1 MKTVRWPANIPVV
14 PASGGFVTAS
24 GEARA
29 LGASTPHEV
38 WVGIVDD
45 DAALRTALARA
56 LRGNGICV
64 ETFASAEEFLH
75 RPGGQ
80 PDCIV
85 LDIHLG
91 GLSGFELQDLLTSRG
106 DSPPIVFMTAHD
118 DIPCERLRSRTACG
132 YLRKP
137 FETRALL
144 ALLRPHLRCSS
155 TE

>member
-1 MKTVRWPANIPVV
+1 M
-14 PASGGFVTAS
+14 TAS

-29 LGASTPHEV
+29 AGATTPCES

-56 LRGNGICV
+56 LRCNGIPV

-75 RPGGQ
+75 HAGRQ
-80 PDCIV
+80 PTCIV

-91 GLSGFELQDLLTSRG
+91 GLSGFELQDLLTARG
-106 DSPPIVFMTAHD
+106 DPPPIVFMTAHD
-118 DIPCERLRSRTACG
+118 EVPSERHRSSAACG

-137 FETRALL
+137 FETRTLL
-144 ALLRPHLRCSS
+144 ALIRPHLRLSS

>member
-1 MKTVRWPANIPVV
+1 M
-14 PASGGFVTAS
+14 GGVVTAS
-24 GEARA
+24 GETRA
-29 LGASTPHEV
+29 LGATTPHEF

-56 LRGNGICV
+56 LRCNGICV
-64 ETFASAEEFLH
+64 KTFGSAEEFLH
-75 RPGGQ
+75 HAGGP

-91 GLSGFELQDLLTSRG
+91 GLSGFQLQDLLTARG
-106 DSPPIVFMTAHD
+106 DAPPIVFMTAHD
-118 DIPCERLRSRTACG
+118 DVPSERFRSKPACG

-137 FETRALL
+137 FETRTLI
-144 ALLRPHLRCSS
+144 ALLRPHLRFSS